1 MAADLTGKVIV
12 VTGAAQ
18 GLGQAIAEGL
28 AESGASIAMCGLG
41 AGALEG
47 VAAGI
52 RDVHGADKILSQEC
66 DISDESMTAAFVD
79 AVITKFGRLDGL
91 VNNAGLGCASVRPDF
106 MSNPIPI
113 WQLDP
118 AEWRRVVEVN
128 TIGTFLMIRWAVPHM
143 VEQGFGRLINVTTT
157 FQTMLAPAFGA
168 YGPSKAG
175 IESMTSILVE
185 ELQGT
190 GVTAN
195 VVVPGGPADT
205 EQIPDGMI
213 KDRGALLRPSVM
225 VPAIRWLCSDNSSH
239 VSGLRFSAAL
249 WDDDLPAQQSIDRST
264 KPVAWR
270 QLVEPL
276 VTLEGVDVQTSR
288 GAAE

>member
-18 GLGQAIAEGL
+18 GLGLAIAKGL

-41 AGALEG
+41 AEALEG

-52 RDVHGADKILSQEC
+52 RNLHGADKILSQEC
-66 DISDESMTAAFVD
+66 DISDEAMTAAFVD
-79 AVITKFGRLDGL
+79 AVITKFGRIDGL

-106 MSNPIPI
+106 ISNPIPI

-128 TIGTFLMIRWAVPHM
+128 TIGTFLMTRWAVPHM

-190 GVTAN
+190 GVTVN

-213 KDRGALLRPSVM
+213 EDRGALLRPSVM
-225 VPAIRWLCSDNSSH
+225 VPAIRWLCSDDSSH

-249 WDDDLPAQQSIDRST
+249 WDDDLPVQKSIEQST

-276 VTLEGVDVQTSR
+276 VTLEGVNVQTSR
-288 GAAE
+288 GAA

>member
-1 MAADLTGKVIV
+1 MATDLAGKVIV

-41 AGALEG
+41 ATALEG
-47 VAAGI
+47 LAAGI
-52 RDVHGADKILSQEC
+52 RNVHGADKILSQEC
-66 DISDESMTAAFVD
+66 DISDEAMTAAFVD
-79 AVITKFGRLDGL
+79 AVITRFGRIDGL

-106 MSNPIPI
+106 ISNPIPI

-128 TIGTFLMIRWAVPHM
+128 TIGTFLMTRWAVPHM

-205 EQIPDGMI
+205 QQIPDGMI
-213 KDRGALLRPSVM
+213 EDRGALLRPSVM
-225 VPAIRWLCSDNSSH
+225 VPAIRWICSDDSAH

-249 WDDDLPAQQSIDRST
+249 WDDDLPVQQSIEQST

-276 VTLEGVDVQTSR
+276 VTLEGVNVQTSR